1 MSKNKKTSRKDSLRQ
16 KNPPRT
22 SKAGY
27 WAAVAIAV
35 LALGGIV
42 AFLATKDSGRAK
54 QASAPQPAASSPTA
68 ASNTAS
74 APTTNTPPAPT
85 TTPPNDPNKEPQT
98 LTMDV
103 NTAVMVTE
111 ELDFGGRVP
120 SIAEALKEIERR
132 FKPDDGQGRTF
143 AVLDAYGEPTP
154 DGKLLH
160 ISMHVSAEK
169 PGLGELIFKRTG
181 KVLWRSRI
189 QATSALPKEKSLTV
203 LLDAGNGKSLT
214 VDGTNN
220 PGSILDATVKEM
232 GVPVQAIWPEG
243 LEREVTFIYSA
254 CGCPVKVKVKR
265 MGNRTVRESDL
276 PVIFPDDP
284 QAVTLISRL
293 MRW

>member
-1 MSKNKKTSRKDSLRQ
+1 MSRNKKPGQKNRSRQTGKQQSRKFSL
-16 KNPPRT
+16 
-22 SKAGY
+22 
-27 WAAVAIAV
+27 WAAALIAI

-42 AFLATKDSGRAK
+42 AFVATKDNGRAK
-54 QASAPQPAASSPTA
+54 STNASQPAPANTA
-68 ASNTAS
+68 ASNTSS
-74 APTTNTPPAPT
+74 APVPNPSPPVT

-111 ELDFGGRVP
+111 ELDFGPRVP
-120 SIAEALKEIERR
+120 SIAEGLQQIERR

-169 PGLGELIFKRTG
+169 PGLAELVFKRTG
-181 KVLWRSRI
+181 KIIWRSRI
-189 QATSALPKEKSLTV
+189 QATSALPKAKNLVV
-203 LLDAGNGKSLT
+203 LIDNGGGKSLSA
-214 VDGTNN
+214 DLSNN
-220 PGSILDATVKEM
+220 PSSILDATAKEM
-232 GVPVQAIWPEG
+232 GVPVQAVWPEG
-243 LEREVTFIYSA
+243 MEREVTFIYSA

-265 MGNRTVRESDL
+265 VGNKTVRTSEL

-284 QAVTLISRL
+284 DAAARISRL

>member
-1 MSKNKKTSRKDSLRQ
+1 MSRNKRAGQKSGARQTVKPASRKRGL
-16 KNPPRT
+16 
-22 SKAGY
+22 
-27 WAAVAIAV
+27 WAAVLVAILAVGAIA
-35 LALGGIV
+35 
-42 AFLATKDSGRAK
+42 AFVATKDNGRAK
-54 QASAPQPAASSPTA
+54 PANTSQPAPATTT
-68 ASNTAS
+68 ASNTSS
-74 APTTNTPPAPT
+74 APAATPPQPT

-111 ELDFGGRVP
+111 ELDFGPRVP
-120 SIAEALKEIERR
+120 TIAEALPEIERR

-181 KVLWRSRI
+181 KVIWRSRI
-189 QATSALPKEKSLTV
+189 QATSALPKAKNLVV
-203 LLDAGNGKSLT
+203 LIDNGNGKSLT
-214 VDGTNN
+214 VDGSNN
-220 PGSILDATVKEM
+220 PGSILDANVKEM
-232 GVPVQAIWPEG
+232 GVPVQAVWPEG
-243 LEREVTFIYSA
+243 MEREVTFIYSA

-265 MGNRTVRESDL
+265 AGNKTVRTSDL

-284 QAVTLISRL
+284 AAVTAIARL

>member
-1 MSKNKKTSRKDSLRQ
+1 L
-16 KNPPRT
+16 
-22 SKAGY
+22 

-35 LALGGIV
+35 LALGGVV
-42 AFLATKDSGRAK
+42 AFLATRESGRARP
-54 QASAPQPAASSPTA
+54 ASTPQPAAPSPAA
-68 ASNTAS
+68 ASNTSS
-74 APTTNTPPAPT
+74 APATSPTPAPT
-85 TTPPNDPNKEPQT
+85 TTPPNEPNKEPQT

-111 ELDFGGRVP
+111 ELNFGARVP
-120 SIAEALKEIERR
+120 TIAEALKDIERR

-143 AVLDAYGEPTP
+143 AVLDAYGEPTA

-181 KVLWRSRI
+181 QVIWRSRI
-189 QATSALPKEKSLTV
+189 QPTSALPKEKSLTV
-203 LLDAGNGKSLT
+203 LLDNGSGKSLT
-214 VDGTNN
+214 IDGSNN

-232 GVPVQAIWPEG
+232 GVPVQAVWPEG

-265 MGNRTVRESDL
+265 VGNRTVRTSDL

-284 QAVTLISRL
+284 QAVTVISRL